1 VPLSDFNATLE
12 DPDNPSEESYT
23 MSPTGESNAAGSGL
37 ETVLLRGAD
46 KAQKVLY
53 QVTFSNKDA
62 SMANAASRFVAIM
75 NGDIVEP
82 SKNSVLNPSKDG
94 PAKKPE
100 VRLFITAFAC
110 TVDHYRVEFLS
121 FSQAPLIDGSRVLC
135 SCRHNPSCTL
145 MQWRSQK
152 CNISQWI

>member
-1 VPLSDFNATLE
+1 LYAVPLSDFNATLE

-100 VRLFITAFAC
+100 TQSVMYAHA
-110 TVDHYRVEFLS
+110 VAESKVQHQPMDLS
-121 FSQAPLIDGSRVLC
+121 
-135 SCRHNPSCTL
+135 
-145 MQWRSQK
+145 K
-152 CNISQWI
+152 